1 MPEGE
6 DRFLFVICMF
16 HTSALDIAI
25 SLHSFANADSVAYL
39 QISRIL
45 VVNLFLIADLILK
58 LHYLSSGH
66 QKKRE
71 RRNRLTSRS
80 SHNRFCICSAAS
92 CTWSDYYVRC
102 EQTVVSYSPPLLVS
116 LPSFITVTT
125 TVVTMPA
132 LVSIHHRNGNRVR
145 VCKTRFSCLWRR
157 AFLRLQISFTIR
169 EEEFFYRF
177 QIKIGE
183 GVGTTEL
190 GCDVLRSRWN
200 YHLRL
205 KESELH
211 KGTAKRWGWWI
222 TWTRLWSFA
231 INKGKREGDCCVGSL
246 SLSPVGPMKDAWTLL
261 TLPFAFRKDKRSL
274 LCCAAGKEKV

>member
-1 MPEGE
+1 
-6 DRFLFVICMF
+6 MF

-66 QKKRE
+66 QKNKKRE
-71 RRNRLTSRS
+71 REEIGWLHDHHTSG
-80 SHNRFCICSAAS
+80 FVYALL
-92 CTWSDYYVRC
+92 
-102 EQTVVSYSPPLLVS
+102 LLVHEVIITFDDEVIIA
-116 LPSFITVTT
+116 FITVTT

-132 LVSIHHRNGNRVR
+132 LVIIHHRNGNRVH